1 MVLLADQSLY
11 VFGLFV
17 FHFCF
22 PTVELDE
29 LQLQQLF
36 LEVVPE
42 QEVS

>member
-11 VFGLFV
+11 MFVLFN
-17 FHFCF
+17 FCF
-22 PTVELDE
+22 PAVDLDE
-29 LQLQQLF
+29 FWLQQLF